1 MVNPKISALT
11 SVEKISG
18 KLIFTKAPW
27 INVTRL
33 VCSLACTFKNDPSK
47 PMNPLYITSNGTMS
61 VLAMTRVTTRYL
73 NGFTAET
80 SMASI
85 CSVTR
90 MEPNSA
96 PICDP
101 TFPAQI
107 KPVINGANAFMIA
120 IPINDGSHDVAPK
133 SANAGLECFVKTIPV
148 INAVSVINDKDL
160 YPTL

>member
-1 MVNPKISALT
+1 
-11 SVEKISG
+11 
-18 KLIFTKAPW
+18 
-27 INVTRL
+27 
-33 VCSLACTFKNDPSK
+33 
-47 PMNPLYITSNGTMS
+47 MNPLYITNNGTIN
-61 VLAMTRVTTRYL
+61 VLARTRVTTKNL

-90 MEPNSA
+90 IEPNSA

-107 KPVINGANAFMIA
+107 KPVINGAKAFMIA
-120 IPINDGSHDVAPK
+120 IPINDGNHDVAPK

-148 INAVSVINDKDL
+148 INAVSVINERDL